1 MNPQMTSKVLKAKRK
16 NSEHKYLLTFFCMSG
31 TQTNT
36 EAISVSRTSRS
47 HFWTIFIH
55 GCVNSLQIGL
65 LFLEFYLFLAIRQGN
80 QVIFQS
86 ARVPNSIIPLL
97 NLYLIIEEAC
107 FINMSMYTKKA
118 GPRKQQCSYLC
129 RWDDGVGNDY
139 SWDLTRHTTF
149 SSAKLIFSTFLALL
163 CT

>member
-1 MNPQMTSKVLKAKRK
+1 MTAKVLKAKKK
-16 NSEHKYLLTFFCMSG
+16 NSEHKYLLTLFCMSG

-36 EAISVSRTSRS
+36 EAISVSTISRI

-55 GCVNSLQIGL
+55 GCVNSLRIGL
-65 LFLEFYLFLAIRQGN
+65 LFLEFYLFLAVRQGN
-80 QVIFQS
+80 QVVFQS
-86 ARVPNSIIPLL
+86 ARVLTSIIPPL

-107 FINMSMYTKKA
+107 FINMSTYAKWA

-139 SWDLTRHTTF
+139 CWDLTWRTTF
-149 SSAKLIFSTFLALL
+149 SSAKLIFSTVLALL